1 MASLSHH
8 VWRWSLELVV
18 FHPLLILH
26 LSFQLRQM
34 MARVNVVKEEVEGAE
49 VVDEVEEGA
58 EEDVEVG
65 MVEVEVEGIAIEQ
78 GATMIG
84 LRRQFRRVE
93 CVNDIRD

>member
-1 MASLSHH
+1 
-8 VWRWSLELVV
+8 
-18 FHPLLILH
+18 
-26 LSFQLRQM
+26 
-34 MARVNVVKEEVEGAE
+34 
-49 VVDEVEEGA
+49 
-58 EEDVEVG
+58 

>member
-1 MASLSHH
+1 
-8 VWRWSLELVV
+8 
-18 FHPLLILH
+18 
-26 LSFQLRQM
+26 M

-49 VVDEVEEGA
+49 VVVEVEEGA

-65 MVEVEVEGIAIEQ
+65 MVEVEAEVEGIAIEQ

-93 CVNDIRD
+93 CVNNIRD